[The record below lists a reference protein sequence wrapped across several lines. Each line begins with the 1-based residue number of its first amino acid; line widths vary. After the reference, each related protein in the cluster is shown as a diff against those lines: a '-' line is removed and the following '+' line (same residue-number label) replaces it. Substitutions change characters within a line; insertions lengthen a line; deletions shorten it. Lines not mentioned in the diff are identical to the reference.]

1 MNTSTPAQPRHLRS
15 SLEWLG
21 LTWDVAIMA
30 LVAAN
35 LVLIV
40 FDSLFAASL
49 VQAGVN
55 ALSPVF
61 HDWYQASV
69 HANFITIDLYFVAVF
84 AADVLL
90 GWGIALYTRRYF
102 RWFYYPFVHWYDV
115 MGCVPLAGFRW
126 LRVLRVIALAL
137 RLQRLGIINLW
148 DWRVVE
154 LLRHYYDILVEEVSD
169 RVVVK
174 VLEGVE
180 TEVRSGGGR
189 FQSQVMKDVVRPRK
203 DQFATGISRQLEAV
217 ITRAYQD
224 NRADIRRYLDKIVDG
239 AVHGNAA
246 IAGLARVPML
256 GSAATRS
263 LEWALRDTVY
273 NIVDEIVAG
282 LGTREFEQML
292 HKLFDSVFEMLMNE
306 DAAEKAEIR
315 DIILEVLE
323 LVKAQV
329 RVQRWRDAGSLG

>member
-21 LTWDVAIMA
+21 LAWDVAIMA

-55 ALSPVF
+55 AVSPVF
-61 HDWYQASV
+61 HDWYKASV

-84 AADVLL
+84 LADVLL
-90 GWGIALYTRRYF
+90 GWGIAINTRRF
-102 RWFYYPFVHWYDV
+102 SRWFYYPFVHWYDV
-115 MGCVPLAGFRW
+115 LGCIPLAGFRW

-137 RLQRLGIINLW
+137 RLQRLGVINLW
-148 DWRVVE
+148 DWRVVG

-189 FQSQVMKDVVRPRK
+189 FQAQVMKDVVRPRK

-263 LEWALRDTVY
+263 LEWAL
-273 NIVDEIVAG
+273 
-282 LGTREFEQML
+282 
-292 HKLFDSVFEMLMNE
+292 
-306 DAAEKAEIR
+306 
-315 DIILEVLE
+315 
-323 LVKAQV
+323 
-329 RVQRWRDAGSLG
+329 